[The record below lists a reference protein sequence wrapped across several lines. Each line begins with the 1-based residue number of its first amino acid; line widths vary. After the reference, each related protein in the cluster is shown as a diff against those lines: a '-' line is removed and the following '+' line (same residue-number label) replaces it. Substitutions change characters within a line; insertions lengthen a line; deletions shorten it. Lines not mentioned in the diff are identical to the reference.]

1 MWLWENHLI
10 CFYIFLKL
18 KDDELIVSTVRSCDE
33 DQLTLSMSIFQ
44 LSSRS
49 MASGQA
55 SASVDTSPSCF
66 ASELPVEFEKKMNMF
81 TFYPKPINKN
91 FWTRNPGMCR
101 RKTQGASSILCTE
114 KQFCGVFSNRE
125 ISKKV
130 RIVNIFGN
138 TMTRDVWLPGPN
150 ILNTKISNV
159 QNILGFL
166 MEMCQGSC

>member
-1 MWLWENHLI
+1 MILWWR
-10 CFYIFLKL
+10 
-18 KDDELIVSTVRSCDE
+18 STNFEHVN
-33 DQLTLSMSIFQ
+33 LSVKQQVHGKWANFHFSGYLSI
-44 LSSRS
+44 LLCIRV
-49 MASGQA
+49 ACG
-55 SASVDTSPSCF
+55 VW
-66 ASELPVEFEKKMNMF
+66 KKMNMF
-81 TFYPKPINKN
+81 TFYSKSINKN
-91 FWTRNPGMCR
+91 FWTRNPDMCR